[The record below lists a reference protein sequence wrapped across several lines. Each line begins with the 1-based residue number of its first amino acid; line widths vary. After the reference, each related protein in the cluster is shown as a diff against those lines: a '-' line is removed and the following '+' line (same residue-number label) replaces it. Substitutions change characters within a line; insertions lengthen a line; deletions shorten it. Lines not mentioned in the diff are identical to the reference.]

1 MKLIVGVIEAR
12 NIPAMDING
21 FSDPYVKLQLGKQRY
36 KTKVVK
42 KTLNPS
48 WGEEFSFKVED
59 LNEELLISVLDEDK
73 YFNDDFVGHLKVPV
87 SQVFDAHN
95 KSLGTAWY
103 ALHPRN
109 KKLKN
114 KECGEILLNIYF
126 SQNNSFLDTDCNGDH
141 ASMLRKNGD
150 MATNDLSRSFSGS
163 SNTSSPPMQD
173 DNVSLKEEKSSA
185 QKSLAGRITQMFNR
199 NSDTASTTSTRGT
212 DFTEIPEISRD
223 DIVDNKSDD
232 QSSSFEEEMETL
244 CSRDQGS
251 EIPSNLPGG
260 VLLDQLYVVAPK
272 ELNSLLFSPD
282 SSFPRSVAELQGST
296 DPQFGPWRFE
306 NGGESLKRIYSYIRA
321 PTKLIKAVKATEEH
335 TYIKADGKTFAVLAV
350 VSTPDVIYGSTFKTE
365 VLYCIT
371 PGPELP
377 SGEQS
382 SHLVISWRTNFLQS
396 TMMKSMIEN
405 GTRQGLRESFEHFT
419 TLLEQTIKPV
429 DPKDIGLNKE
439 QLLGSL
445 QAEPESD
452 LKLAVQHFANFT
464 MASTVLMSL
473 YVIVH
478 ICLAGPSTIQ
488 GLEFV
493 GLDLPD
499 SIGELIVCAILVL
512 QGERVLQLISRF
524 MHARAQKGSDHGVK
538 AQGDGWLL
546 TVALIEGSNLAA
558 VDSSGFCDP
567 YVVFTCNGKSRTSSI
582 KYQKSA
588 PQWNEIFE
596 FDAMK
601 EPPSVLDVEVFDFDG
616 PFDEPISLGCAE
628 VNFLRSNISD
638 LADVW
643 VPLQG
648 KLAQTC
654 QSKLH
659 LRIFVENTRGGNVV
673 TEYLKKM
680 EKEVGK
686 KINVRSPQTNSTFQ
700 KLFGLPPEE
709 FLINDFTCHLK
720 RKMPLQGRL
729 FLSPRIIGFHAN
741 LFGHRTRFF
750 FLWEDIEDIQVLPPT
765 LASMGSPVIVV
776 TLRPG
781 RGLDARHGAKTQD
794 EEGRLKFHYQSFV
807 SFNVAHRTI
816 MALWKARA
824 LSPEQKV
831 QIVEEES
838 ESKGLQ
844 SDESGSSLVLEDVS
858 MSEVYSC
865 ALPVPIGFLME
876 LFSGGE
882 LEYKAMKRAGGLNY
896 SCTPW
901 ESEKTDVY
909 ERQIQ
914 YRFDKRVSGYRG
926 EVTSTQQKS
935 LLPDKNGWLIE
946 EVMTLHGVPLG
957 DYFNLHLRYQIED
970 SHSRAKGCQV
980 RVLFG
985 IAWLKSTK
993 HEKRIAKNVVS
1004 NLEDRLKVIFAHVM
1018 FVESRSIQFCSKAV
1032 VCTSIS
1038 LEVEPK
1044 LLLERECENCWL
1056 EDGDTYR
1063 VRVLNLYIKCGRFV
1077 CPSLRHRS
1085 LPKGLQF
1092 REWLSWRVTAKIDVW
1107 VYAAAAASS
1116 GRRILVINY

>member
-1 MKLIVGVIEAR
+1 MKLIVGVMEAR

-73 YFNDDFVGHLKVPV
+73 YFNDDFVGHLKVSV

-109 KKLKN
+109 KKVKN
-114 KECGEILLNIYF
+114 KDCGEILLNIHF
-126 SQNNSFLDTDCNGDH
+126 SLNNSFLDCNGDH
-141 ASMLRKNGD
+141 ASTLKKRED
-150 MATNDLSRSFSGS
+150 MAANDLSRPFSGS
-163 SNTSSPPMQD
+163 SNSSSLSIQD
-173 DNVSLKEEKSSA
+173 DNVSSKEEKSSA

-199 NSDTASTTSTRGT
+199 NFDTAPTTSTRGT
-212 DFTEIPEISRD
+212 DLTEIPEISSA
-223 DIVDNKSDD
+223 DIVDDKFDD
-232 QSSSFEEEMETL
+232 QSSSFEEAVEAL
-244 CSRDQGS
+244 SSRDQGS
-251 EIPSNLPGG
+251 EVPSNLPGG
-260 VLLDQLYVVAPK
+260 VLLDQLYVIAPK

-282 SSFPRSVAELQGST
+282 STFPRSVAELQGST
-296 DPQFGPWRFE
+296 DPQFGPWKFE
-306 NGGESLKRIYSYIRA
+306 NSGESLKRIYSYIRA

-335 TYIKADGKTFAVLAV
+335 TYMKADGKTFAVLAV

-396 TMMKSMIEN
+396 TMMKGMIEN
-405 GTRQGLRESFEHFT
+405 GTRQGLKESFEHFT

-445 QAEPESD
+445 QAEPQSD
-452 LKLAVQHFANFT
+452 WKLAVQYLANFT

-478 ICLAGPSTIQ
+478 ICLSGPSTIQ

-499 SIGELIVCAILVL
+499 SIGELIVCAVLVL

-546 TVALIEGSNLAA
+546 TVALMEGSNLAA

-567 YVVFTCNGKSRTSSI
+567 YVVFTCNGKTRTSSI
-582 KYQKSA
+582 KYQKAS

-601 EPPSVLDVEVFDFDG
+601 DPPSVLDVEVFDFDG
-616 PFDEPISLGCAE
+616 PFDEPTSLGRAE
-628 VNFLRSNISD
+628 INFVRSNISD

-643 VPLQG
+643 VPL
-648 KLAQTC
+648 
-654 QSKLH
+654 H
-659 LRIFVENTRGGNVV
+659 
-673 TEYLKKM
+673 EYLKEM

-720 RKMPLQGRL
+720 RRMPLQGRL

-741 LFGHRTRFF
+741 LFGHRTKFF
-750 FLWEDIEDIQVLPPT
+750 FLWEDIEDIQVFPPT

-781 RGLDARHGAKTQD
+781 RGLDAKHGAKTQD
-794 EEGRLKFHYQSFV
+794 GEGRLKFHYQSFV

-844 SDESGSSLVLEDVS
+844 SDESGSFLVLEDVS

-865 ALPVPIGFLME
+865 ALPIPIGSVMA

-882 LEYKAMKRAGGLNY
+882 LEHKAMKRGGGLNY

-901 ESEKTDVY
+901 ESEKADVY
-909 ERQIQ
+909 ERQLH

-935 LLPDKNGWLIE
+935 LLPDKSGWLIE

-957 DYFNLHLRYQIED
+957 DYFDLHLRYQIED
-970 SHSRAKGCQV
+970 LHSRAKGCQV
-980 RVLFG
+980 RVFFG

-993 HEKRIAKNVVS
+993 HEKRIANNIVS
-1004 NLEDRLKVIFAHVM
+1004 NLKDRLKYSCDLHEYLTQSRTETFARKRMCKLLVGSGVG
-1018 FVESRSIQFCSKAV
+1018 FGFEFEFALDDGGSRSRS
-1032 VCTSIS
+1032 
-1038 LEVEPK
+1038 
-1044 LLLERECENCWL
+1044 
-1056 EDGDTYR
+1056 DR
-1063 VRVLNLYIKCGRFV
+1063 VRVLNLYIECRLV
-1077 CPSLRHRS
+1077 CPCLRHRS
-1085 LPKGLQF
+1085 MPLPKGLQF
-1092 REWLSWRVTAKIDVW
+1092 CEWL
-1107 VYAAAAASS
+1107 
-1116 GRRILVINY
+1116 RRRG